1 MPDYHK
7 LIDEYDY
14 FFNSTTKEFRYDR
27 ETSSYITIQP
37 YITKS
42 NKLKA
47 HKFLERIDGICEQNR
62 FLRKNITAMLNKID
76 SYYSDY
82 IKSDYIVRKI
92 QDIHDSLYASLAIT
106 DDTVDIPKIKLTGL
120 NNSIRNRIA
129 QMILSGIKYENAIKL
144 GRIADKNIRTSDSWQ
159 QEYGGA
165 SIFNEII
172 SYIDEHGVGILSDS
186 IRIAAD
192 NIDSIPETYDG
203 DDDRITANAK
213 LAYYLNVPFSKQFIA
228 AMASGQYDYGYA
240 CLSAMRAIET
250 IKGRDNK
257 QRHNGR
263 NTYQLQ
269 EIVSC
274 TPDELRDKNITPDD
288 IAEIMANAQFSSEF
302 MQETVKIIVDGK
314 KQE

>member
-14 FFNSTTKEFRYDR
+14 FFNDTIKLRYGKVH
-27 ETSSYITIQP
+27 S

-42 NKLKA
+42 DSKLKA
-47 HKFLERIDGICEQNR
+47 HKSLERIDDICEQNR
-62 FLRKNITAMLNKID
+62 FLRKNITAMLNKIN
-76 SYYSDY
+76 SHN
-82 IKSDYIVRKI
+82 SDYIVRKI

-144 GRIADKNIRTSDSWQ
+144 GRIADENIRTSDSWQ
-159 QEYGGA
+159 QEYGCA

-172 SYIDEHGVGILSDS
+172 AYIDEHGVGILPDS

-192 NIDSIPETYDG
+192 DIDSIPETYDG
-203 DDDRITANAK
+203 DDDRIAANAK
-213 LAYYLNVPFSKQFIA
+213 LAYYLNAPFSKQFIA
-228 AMASGQYDYGYA
+228 AIASGQYDYGYA

-257 QRHNGR
+257 QWHNGR
-263 NTYQLQ
+263 NTYQLRKK
-269 EIVSC
+269 SC
-274 TPDELRDKNITPDD
+274 HVRQTNCVIITSHLMILRKSWR
-288 IAEIMANAQFSSEF
+288 MHSFQANSCR
-302 MQETVKIIVDGK
+302 
-314 KQE
+314 KQ

>member
-14 FFNSTTKEFRYDR
+14 FFNDTTKKLRYS
-27 ETSSYITIQP
+27 EIEVHS

-42 NKLKA
+42 DSKLKA
-47 HKFLERIDGICEQNR
+47 HKSLERIDDICEQNR
-62 FLRKNITAMLNKID
+62 FLRKNITAMLNKINGHD
-76 SYYSDY
+76 
-82 IKSDYIVRKI
+82 KSDYIVRKI

-144 GRIADKNIRTSDSWQ
+144 GRIADENIRTSDSWQ
-159 QEYGGA
+159 QEYGCA

-172 SYIDEHGVGILSDS
+172 AYIDEYGVGILPDS

-192 NIDSIPETYDG
+192 DIDSIPETYDG

-213 LAYYLNVPFSKQFIA
+213 LAYYLNIPFSKQCVA
-228 AMASGQYDYGYA
+228 AMASGQYDYCYA
-240 CLSAMRAIET
+240 CLSAMHAIET

-257 QRHNGR
+257 QWHNDR

-274 TPDELRDKNITPDD
+274 TPNKLRDNNITPDD